1 LILKL
6 EKIVLFIKVLNLLI
20 GFPNN
25 KYPPPI
31 IKTKVFI
38 VWGGR
43 LVLGGRDCIQCT
55 YTYTTFAKSVTAEK
69 KGYET

>member
-1 LILKL
+1 M
-6 EKIVLFIKVLNLLI
+6 
-20 GFPNN
+20 
-25 KYPPPI
+25 
-31 IKTKVFI
+31 FI

-69 KGYET
+69 KAMKVRGVPITNEEMEGRSIADDQRDPLPSLFLVL